1 MRFKGRALYNLLN
14 LSDLEDNINEVKPWQ
29 VAPYRQMS
37 SEELFSRLSKLGIF
51 LTEESFL
58 AYGETCDTPEELI
71 DCLWV
76 EEETDEKQ
84 EESYLITFELWRR
97 YLPKKQSLSLFG
109 DELDHLI
116 YLYDK
121 GELLDEEELQKAL
134 SDLEDILDQSAD
146 AGTKPEEIFQMISQY
161 CAHDIETFLYDYIID
176 QMDSGN
182 ETYAS
187 ELLDGFFDY
196 VEEKKWFDFLKAR
209 LFALSDSEES
219 DVLLLGLLEQ
229 QEEESDS
236 ELCFEICRF
245 LVNRGDTKLFFRTA
259 NLLLAQIKT
268 EEDFRIFLE
277 LLAEFYRCLDQEPV
291 EKAVQDLI
299 NKRKNKKEEDAI
311 SEADKVQ
318 ILEFLQDS
326 NGNKL

>member
-1 MRFKGRALYNLLN
+1 MRFRGRALYNLLN
-14 LSDLEDNINEVKPWQ
+14 LSDLEGNDEVKPWQ
-29 VAPYRQMS
+29 VAPYRQIS
-37 SEELFSRLSKLGIF
+37 SEDLFIRLANLGIF
-51 LTEESFL
+51 LTEESYL
-58 AYGETCDTPEELI
+58 AYAESCDTPEELI

-76 EEETDEKQ
+76 EEEHDEKQ
-84 EESYLITFELWRR
+84 EEAYLITFELWRR

-116 YLYDK
+116 SLYDK
-121 GELLDEEELQKAL
+121 GELLDEELLQKSL
-134 SDLEDILDQSAD
+134 SDLEDILDQAVDS
-146 AGTKPEEIFQMISQY
+146 GTKPEEIFEMISQY
-161 CAHDIETFLYDYIID
+161 CAHDVETFLYDYIID

-196 VEEKKWFDFLKAR
+196 VAEKKWFDFLKAR

-219 DVLLLGLLEQ
+219 DVLLIGLIEQLE
-229 QEEESDS
+229 EDADS

-245 LVNRGDTKLFFRTA
+245 LVNRGDTKLFIRSA
-259 NLLLAQIKT
+259 HLLLSQIET

-299 NKRKNKKEEDAI
+299 TKRKSKKDEETI
-311 SEADKVQ
+311 SSSDKSEV
-318 ILEFLQDS
+318 LEFLQDS